1 MAAPTS
7 PAAARIIL
15 GSQSQ
20 SRHAILREMGYKDF
34 EVVTAGIDEK
44 SIRLPKAEDLVMTL
58 ARAKAEAILAKLA
71 LNPSFTNRG
80 EGDVPVL
87 LITADQVVVHQGLI
101 LEKPRSA
108 EEARLMIRGYT
119 RAPAITVGSVLVTN
133 LSTGVRVGGVD
144 KAEVYFNEI
153 PDEVI
158 EALLDEGDVFYTAG
172 GLLVEHPL
180 VSPLVEAMVGTIDS
194 VMGMSKA
201 LTSSLIA
208 QALTPKNSI
217 DKDVT

>member
-44 SIRLPKAEDLVMTL
+44 SIRMPEAEDLVVML
-58 ARAKAEAILAKLA
+58 AHAKAEAILAKLA
-71 LNPSFTNRG
+71 LNPSYTNRG
-80 EGDVPVL
+80 EGELPVL

-108 EEARLMIRGYT
+108 EEARRMIRGYT
-119 RAPAITVGSVLVTN
+119 RAPAITVGSILVTN
-133 LSTGVRVGGVD
+133 LSTGVRVSGVD

-194 VMGMSKA
+194 VMGMSKD
-201 LTSSLIA
+201 LTRSLIA

-217 DKDVT
+217 VEDDI